1 MRASSFSQIINLL
14 ILLLLLLAGLFL
26 FPILETNYD
35 SFYQFVPFLKSEE
48 VAKQAVI
55 SPLPVS
61 EPIETNLQLLFFGDL
76 MLDRNVKAIL
86 VKKNLDFLLSGLA
99 SSTDFSK
106 FDLVGANLEG
116 AVTNNGE
123 HYAPDMG
130 FDFAFVPST
139 VAELKKYNFS
149 YFTLANNHF
158 SDQGERGIKETREN
172 LKNLGFNYSGEADA
186 QISENSLSLLDI
198 KDKRLALISFSMVY
212 HNFDL
217 EAAKKIIS
225 DIRSQVD
232 WVIISIHWG
241 NEYQH
246 NFSAWQQKIGREL
259 VDSGADIIIGHH
271 PHVVQ
276 GMEIYQN
283 RPIFYSLG
291 NFIFDQYF
299 SAETQ
304 EGLSLELGL
313 VKNQITITLKPLS
326 SQRSQVLP
334 MAENKKNIF
343 LDNFATWSKADEGL
357 KKQIQAQII
366 NIAK

>member
-1 MRASSFSQIINLL
+1 MRASPFSQIINLL

-35 SFYQFVPFLKSEE
+35 NFYQLVPFFKSAE
-48 VAKQAVI
+48 VVKQVVI
-55 SPLPVS
+55 RPLPVS
-61 EPIETNLQLLFFGDL
+61 KPIETNLQLLFFGDL

-86 VKKNLDFLLSGLA
+86 VNKNLDYLLSGLA
-99 SSTDFSK
+99 SSTDFAK

-123 HYAPDMG
+123 HYAPNMG
-130 FDFAFVPST
+130 FDFAFVPSV

-158 SDQGERGIKETREN
+158 SDQGEQGRKETRAN
-172 LKNLGFNYSGEADA
+172 LKNLGFYYSGEADA
-186 QISENSLSLLDI
+186 QISENSLSLVEV
-198 KDKRLALISFSMVY
+198 KDKKLALISFSMVY

-217 EAAKKIIS
+217 EAAKKIIR
-225 DIRSQVD
+225 DIRPQVD
-232 WVIISIHWG
+232 WIIVNIHWG

-246 NFSAWQQKIGREL
+246 NYSAWQQKIGREL
-259 VDSGADIIIGHH
+259 VDSGVDIIIGHH

-276 GMEIYQN
+276 GMEIYHN

-299 SAETQ
+299 SADTQ
-304 EGLSLELGL
+304 EGLSLEFGL
-313 VKNQITITLKPLS
+313 VNNQITITLHPLS
-326 SQRSQVLP
+326 SQHSQVSV
-334 MAENKKNIF
+334 MTENKKNIF
-343 LDNFATWSKADEGL
+343 LDNFAIWSKVDESL
-357 KKQIQAQII
+357 KKQIKAQII